1 MIIGAHVILY
11 STNAE
16 ADRAFSRDVLGFA
29 YVDTGHGW
37 LIFTLPPAE
46 AAVHP
51 SATGE
56 THELFLMSDDL
67 PGELRKLE
75 AKGVVH
81 GAVEDAR
88 WGLLVRL
95 TLPGSG
101 TLGLYQPRHE
111 LGITLARS

>member
-11 STNAE
+11 TTNVE
-16 ADRAFSRDVLGFA
+16 ADRAFFRDVLGFA
-29 YVDTGHGW
+29 HVDAGHGW
-37 LIFTLPPAE
+37 LIFTPPPAE
-46 AAVHP
+46 AAMHP

-81 GAVEDAR
+81 SAVEDAR
-88 WGLLVRL
+88 WGSLVRL
-95 TLPGSG
+95 MLPGGG
-101 TLGLYQPRHE
+101 TLGLYQPKHE
-111 LGITLARS
+111 LGITPARS